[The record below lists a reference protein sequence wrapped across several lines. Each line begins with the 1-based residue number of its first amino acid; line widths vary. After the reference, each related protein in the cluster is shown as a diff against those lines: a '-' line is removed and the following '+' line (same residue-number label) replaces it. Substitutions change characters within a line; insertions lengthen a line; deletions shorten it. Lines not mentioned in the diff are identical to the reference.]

1 VPPGSLTLRVR
12 VKPRSR
18 DERLTRGADGTLIA
32 RVRAPPVD
40 GRANQAVVALLAKVL
55 RVPKGAVA
63 IAGGAGSR
71 VKRISIRCDEPDD
84 LRARIKD
91 LPSDSTP
98 G

>member
-1 VPPGSLTLRVR
+1 MPPESLTLHVR

-18 DERLTRGADGTLIA
+18 VERLTRGADGTLIA

-40 GRANQAVVALLAKVL
+40 GRANQAVVALLAKAL
-55 RVPKGAVA
+55 RVPKRDLA

-71 VKRISIRCDEPDD
+71 VKRFSVRCDDRD
-84 LRARIKD
+84 ALRARMKD
-91 LPSDSTP
+91 LPSDLTP

>member
-1 VPPGSLTLRVR
+1 MPPDSLTLRVR

-40 GRANQAVVALLAKVL
+40 GRANQAVVALLAKSL
-55 RVPKGAVA
+55 RVPKGDVA

-71 VKRISIRCDEPDD
+71 LKRISVRCDDPDA
-84 LRARIKD
+84 LRARMKD
-91 LPSDSTP
+91 LPSDLTP

>member
-1 VPPGSLTLRVR
+1 M
-12 VKPRSR
+12 
-18 DERLTRGADGTLIA
+18 
-32 RVRAPPVD
+32 
-40 GRANQAVVALLAKVL
+40 VALLAKVL